1 MVDTE
6 LKSPFVPPTY
16 LCKEGFSEFIALKN
30 EHIE

>member
-1 MVDTE
+1 MVDIE

-16 LCKEGFSEFIALKN
+16 LCKGFSEFIALKN